1 MIIISYPFPKKSSFQ
16 LNAGFLIYQSFKV
29 WSLSPVLTNI
39 ETLPI
44 SKLQFPKV
52 TVCPPRD
59 TFTNLNYD
67 IEMLGDKKIDADKR
81 DDLIQFIFD
90 EMHDKQFENMMKNL
104 WLFHDE
110 EDNIFYNWYH
120 GYTKIVLPFHNPSDT
135 SDIDLHY
142 KFKTSLPYGSF
153 KTPYYQPFYAKMF
166 NKSTLMRTRS
176 DIELN
181 FRTCQTNFTLFVK
194 RKFLDKLG
202 KIQMD
207 QRAGWLMQKEETLQ
221 A

>member
-1 MIIISYPFPKKSSFQ
+1 M
-16 LNAGFLIYQSFKV
+16 
-29 WSLSPVLTNI
+29 LTNI

-52 TVCPPRD
+52 TVCPPKD

-120 GYTKIVLPFHNPSDT
+120 GYTKN
-135 SDIDLHY
+135 
-142 KFKTSLPYGSF
+142 
-153 KTPYYQPFYAKMF
+153 
-166 NKSTLMRTRS
+166 
-176 DIELN
+176 
-181 FRTCQTNFTLFVK
+181 
-194 RKFLDKLG
+194 
-202 KIQMD
+202 
-207 QRAGWLMQKEETLQ
+207 
-221 A
+221 